1 MDALT
6 FRDAMSFLSGAV
18 NIITTN
24 GPSGRHGFT
33 ASAVCSVT
41 DQPPTLLVCM
51 NNGSASHVHFQNNAF
66 LSVNV
71 LRAGHEGISQ
81 AFANRHISMEERF
94 AAGAWTVLQSGAPI
108 LTEALVNFDCR
119 IVASHEVGTHTI
131 FYSEVLAVR
140 CGEGDDEA
148 QQGLVY
154 FNRRYHHVGKM
165 AQVG

>member
-1 MDALT
+1 MDALK

-24 GPSGRHGFT
+24 GPSGRYGFT

-51 NNGSASHVHFQNNAF
+51 NNGSASHVHFKNNAF
-66 LSVNV
+66 LGVNV
-71 LRAGHEGISQ
+71 LRAGHEVISQ

-94 AAGAWTVLQSGAPI
+94 SVGDWDVLQSGAPTLI
-108 LTEALVNFDCR
+108 EALVNFDCR
-119 IVASHEVGTHTI
+119 IVACHEVGTHTI
-131 FYSEVLAVR
+131 FYAEVLDLR
-140 CGEGDDEA
+140 CGGQSDR

-154 FNRRYHHVGKM
+154 FNRCYHHVGKLIH
-165 AQVG
+165 AG